1 MNRSITFLVEVI
13 RKIIDNYI
21 IVNQISTT
29 NKKMSKKQVVVPIN
43 KIVITYDDE
52 HVQHFKNN
60 KSLVTAALD
69 EFYDAMEARD
79 LSLDNKYVPDFKYD
93 YEEDGIYVIEKKEN
107 FIKE

>member
-1 MNRSITFLVEVI
+1 MNRTITFLVAVI

-21 IVNQISTT
+21 IVNQTTT
-29 NKKMSKKQVVVPIN
+29 NKKMAKKQVVVPIN

-60 KSLVTAALD
+60 KALVTAALD